1 MAPEIISGVRFI
13 EHRDSTSI
21 ACAHVMITVR
31 MATPTLYMRRL
42 LGNKAGVILTAFME
56 LECVVGGRGI
66 VLDEKVHF
74 SKLDAVKG
82 IRIRRRPFTPPG
94 FSPLPNPRFHKPKT
108 ARGKGR
114 KNHEF
119 MDSI

>member
-1 MAPEIISGVRFI
+1 
-13 EHRDSTSI
+13 
-21 ACAHVMITVR
+21 
-31 MATPTLYMRRL
+31 MATPTFYMRRL

-74 SKLDAVKG
+74 SKLDAVKR
-82 IRIRRRPFTPPG
+82 IRIRRRPFTLPG
-94 FSPLPNPRFHKPKT
+94 FSPLPDPRFYKSKT